1 MISDQ
6 VSFAALVE
14 WACDKIRHAN
24 LGIPA
29 VMIRQLEA
37 LTMILG
43 YTTDPL
49 QADAVPDQAARIS
62 QSSSEV
68 RMEESAR
75 ARIQRR
81 YNALVDVHN
90 RLGLESPSGA

>member
-14 WACDKIRHAN
+14 WAGDK
-24 LGIPA
+24 
-29 VMIRQLEA
+29 IRQLEA
-37 LTMILG
+37 LTTILG

-49 QADAVPDQAARIS
+49 PADAVLDQAARIS
-62 QSSSEV
+62 QSNSEV
-68 RMEESAR
+68 RMAESVH

-81 YNALVDVHN
+81 YTALVDVHN